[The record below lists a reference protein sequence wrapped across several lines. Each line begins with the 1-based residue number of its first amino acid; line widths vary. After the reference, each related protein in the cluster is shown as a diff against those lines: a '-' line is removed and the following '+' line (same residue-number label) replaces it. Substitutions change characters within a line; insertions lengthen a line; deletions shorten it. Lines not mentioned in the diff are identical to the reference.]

1 MHGWNPLDW
10 SAGAYLAFH
19 AAAFVA
25 ALVLGKALQS
35 AFIPDGRP
43 GRLNDE
49 EHARLEE
56 LRRRLG
62 GVRPASVAD
71 VVRQALEALE
81 YRLPFMDEGP

>member
-49 EHARLEE
+49 EHVAVLA
-56 LRRRLG
+56 G
-62 GVRPASVAD
+62 GRTMVGRENNYRIVKLSALFQ
-71 VVRQALEALE
+71 VVNDSANTHV
-81 YRLPFMDEGP
+81 

>member
-49 EHARLEE
+49 EHVAVLAGGRMQLTQAVGARL
-56 LRRRLG
+56 
-62 GVRPASVAD
+62 AA
-71 VVRQALEALE
+71 
-81 YRLPFMDEGP
+81 